1 MIVLPAI
8 DIQGGHAV
16 RLRQGVES
24 DSTKYFDDP
33 VEAALQWA
41 EGGAQFLHVVDL
53 DGAFTGSRC
62 NAQVIGKIC
71 DAVDIRSEEAITAY
85 LDQGVARVIIGSKA
99 AEDEAFIREMA
110 KKYGSELVVSIDAKG
125 DTVTTK
131 GWVAGSDKKVLPFAS
146 FLISIGLRTLVYT
159 DISRDGMLTGPNFSM
174 LEQLQRLPYIRLI
187 ASGGMSSIDDLK
199 TLQAMGIYGAITGKA
214 LYEGR
219 ITMEQI
225 RELEAE

>member
-71 DAVDIRSEEAITAY
+71 DAVDIPVEVGGGIRSEEAITA
-85 LDQGVARVIIGSKA
+85 LTLNGAAAVDRADRIGSL
-99 AEDEAFIREMA
+99 EAGKQA
-110 KKYGSELVVSIDAKG
+110 DLVI
-125 DTVTTK
+125 
-131 GWVAGSDKKVLPFAS
+131 
-146 FLISIGLRTLVYT
+146 
-159 DISRDGMLTGPNFSM
+159 
-174 LEQLQRLPYIRLI
+174 LQYPSYKFLPYH
-187 ASGGMSSIDDLK
+187 
-199 TLQAMGIYGAITGKA
+199 TGVNIVETVVKNGKVVHQNA
-214 LYEGR
+214 
-219 ITMEQI
+219 
-225 RELEAE
+225 